1 MSVGTSL
8 PTSASSVMCLD
19 CIHLLGRRCKVRRL
33 LWVLLRGTSS
43 MRLKVSLGFQFQRI
57 NDLEIVCWSSSSS
70 QYLCQPNARARA
82 PLISL
87 SVLLPV
93 TEMLVNILNICS
105 DDELISDGDETLE
118 GKKKTQ
124 PAVRTELVAVGGVT
138 LGKVDDT
145 SSRAGCPAGNLRFLF
160 DQPLCRP
167 G

>member
-1 MSVGTSL
+1 
-8 PTSASSVMCLD
+8 MCLD

-33 LWVLLRGTSS
+33 LWVLLRSTSS
-43 MRLKVSLGFQFQRI
+43 VRLKVSLGFHFQRI
-57 NDLEIVCWSSSSS
+57 NDLEIVCWSSSSF
-70 QYLCQPNARARA
+70 QYLCQPSVRAGA

-118 GKKKTQ
+118 GKKKK
-124 PAVRTELVAVGGVT
+124 PNPLLGPSWCLCGG
-138 LGKVDDT
+138 D
-145 SSRAGCPAGNLRFLF
+145 AGEG
-160 DQPLCRP
+160 